1 IAAGKRINRGAI
13 GGVDD
18 ENAADRRFAVV
29 SNQCA
34 RSYHVDRMRL
44 GAVEGDAMVAVMLG
58 AGRQNVFL
66 VERVDDEQHVLKFS
80 PRLQNRGG
88 VSYPCSRS
96 TKRDALIAPPGN
108 HVR

>member
-44 GAVEGDAMVAVMLG
+44 GTVEMDAMVAIMLG

-66 VERVDDEQHVLKFS
+66 VERVHDEQHALLYRKNWLAWMDN
-80 PRLQNRGG
+80 PRR
-88 VSYPCSRS
+88 
-96 TKRDALIAPPGN
+96 PPESGDPAAS
-108 HVR
+108 